1 MVGDVLADS
10 QGKTIYIYHC
20 GEDSQDQLGC
30 DHPTETQVYRLAMC
44 GAGDPERCLEYWPYV
59 LAGDHEQATNRT
71 WSILWIDP
79 RTGRFAAPQQ
89 EGALRVWAYRDRP
102 VYTFAGDSSPGDVH
116 GGGTGEWRGQRNG
129 LKAIML
135 RDDFFRGTL

>member
-1 MVGDVLADS
+1 
-10 QGKTIYIYHC
+10 
-20 GEDSQDQLGC
+20 
-30 DHPTETQVYRLAMC
+30 MC
-44 GAGDPERCLEYWPYV
+44 GAGDPERCLEHWPYV
-59 LAGDHEQATNRT
+59 LASDKEQSTNRT
-71 WSILWIDP
+71 WSIVWIDP
-79 RTGRFAAPQQ
+79 RTGRFTAAQQ
-89 EGALRVWAYRDRP
+89 KDALRVWAYRDRP